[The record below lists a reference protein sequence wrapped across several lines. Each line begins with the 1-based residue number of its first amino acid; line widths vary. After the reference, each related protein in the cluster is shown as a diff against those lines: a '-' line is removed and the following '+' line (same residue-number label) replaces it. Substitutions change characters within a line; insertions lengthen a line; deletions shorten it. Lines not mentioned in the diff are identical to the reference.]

1 MARVEG
7 VMKAFLKAF
16 VVWLLV
22 FAVAGGIV
30 VYSIASRGL
39 STRTSPSMAEERI
52 ALTIRSLATP
62 RSVRNQPNP
71 VEPTA
76 AAMEGALEHWADH
89 CAACHA
95 NDGSGNTAMGRSFYP
110 PSPDMRGTRTQ
121 ALKDGELFSIIE
133 NGIRLTGMPAWGTGT
148 PEGERESW
156 ALVHFIRRL
165 PSLTAAEIERMEG
178 LNPQS
183 PAKFREAEEARL
195 FLEGMTEAPTNSS
208 PAKPHH
214 D

>member
-1 MARVEG
+1 
-7 VMKAFLKAF
+7 MKAFLKAF
-16 VVWLLV
+16 VVLLLV
-22 FAVAGGIV
+22 FAITGGIV
-30 VYSIASRGL
+30 AYSIATNGL
-39 STRTSPSMAEERI
+39 STRTSPSMAEEAI
-52 ALTIRSLATP
+52 ALTLRSLATP
-62 RSVRNQPNP
+62 RSVRSQPNP
-71 VEPTA
+71 VEPTPA
-76 AAMEGALEHWADH
+76 ALEGALEHWADH

-95 NDGSGNTAMGRSFYP
+95 NDGSGNTEMGRSFYP
-110 PSPDMRGTRTQ
+110 PSPDMRAERTQ
-121 ALKDGELFSIIE
+121 SLTDGELFSIIE

-165 PSLTAAEIERMEG
+165 PNLTAADIERMEG

-195 FLEGMTEAPTNSS
+195 FLEGMTEPPTNTT

-214 D
+214 E

>member
-1 MARVEG
+1 
-7 VMKAFLKAF
+7 MKAFLKAF
-16 VVWLLV
+16 VVLLLV
-22 FAVAGGIV
+22 FAAMGGIV
-30 VYSIASRGL
+30 AYSIASRGL
-39 STRTSPSMAEERI
+39 STRTKPASVEETI
-52 ALTIRSLATP
+52 ALAMREWATP
-62 RSVRNQPNP
+62 RAVRDQLNP
-71 VEPTA
+71 VEATPA
-76 AAMEGALEHWADH
+76 ALESALEHWADH

-110 PSPDMRGTRTQ
+110 PSPDMRGSRTQ
-121 ALKDGELFSIIE
+121 SLKDGELFSIIE

-156 ALVHFIRRL
+156 ALVHFIRGL
-165 PSLTAAEIERMEG
+165 PTLTAAEIGRMEG

-195 FLEGMTEAPTNSS
+195 FLEGMTEAPTNST

>member
-1 MARVEG
+1 
-7 VMKAFLKAF
+7 MKAVLRAF
-16 VVWLLV
+16 VVLILV
-22 FAVAGGIV
+22 LAVTGGIV
-30 VYSIASRGL
+30 ASTIASKGL
-39 STRTSPSMAEERI
+39 STRTDPSMAEETI
-52 ALTIRSLATP
+52 AMTLRSLATP

-71 VEPTA
+71 VEPTPA
-76 AAMEGALEHWADH
+76 ALEGALDHWADH

-95 NDGSGNTAMGRSFYP
+95 NDGSGNTEMGRSFYP
-110 PSPDMRGTRTQ
+110 PSPDMRGARTQ
-121 ALKDGELFSIIE
+121 SLKDGELFSIIE

-165 PSLTAAEIERMEG
+165 PNLSAADIERMEG

-183 PAKFREAEEARL
+183 PEKFREAEEARL
-195 FLEGMTEAPTNSS
+195 FLEGMTEAPTNRT

-214 D
+214 E

>member
-1 MARVEG
+1 
-7 VMKAFLKAF
+7 MKAFLKAF
-16 VVWLLV
+16 VVLLLV
-22 FAVAGGIV
+22 FAVTGGIV
-30 VYSIASRGL
+30 AYSIASKGL
-39 STRTSPSMAEERI
+39 STRTNPSMAEETI

-76 AAMEGALEHWADH
+76 AALEGALEHWADH

-110 PSPDMRGTRTQ
+110 PSPDMRGARTQ
-121 ALKDGELFSIIE
+121 SLKDGELFSIIE

-165 PSLTAAEIERMEG
+165 PSSDRCRDRADGRLESAESREVSRSRRSTTLSRRYDRSADEQVAGETA
-178 LNPQS
+178 S
-183 PAKFREAEEARL
+183 
-195 FLEGMTEAPTNSS
+195 
-208 PAKPHH
+208 
-214 D
+214 

>member
-1 MARVEG
+1 
-7 VMKAFLKAF
+7 MKAFLRAF
-16 VVWLLV
+16 LVLVVIGV
-22 FAVAGGIV
+22 VAAGAVA
-30 VYSIASRGL
+30 YSIASKGL
-39 STRTSPSMAEERI
+39 STRSTPAMAEEAL
-52 ALTIRSLATP
+52 ALTMRSWATP
-62 RSVRNQPNP
+62 RTARNQPNP
-71 VEPTA
+71 VEATPA
-76 AAMEGALEHWADH
+76 VLEGALEHWADH

-95 NDGSGNTAMGRSFYP
+95 NDGSGNTEMGRNFYP
-110 PSPDMRGTRTQ
+110 PAPDMRASRTQ
-121 ALKDGELFSIIE
+121 SLTDGELFSIIE

-165 PSLTAAEIERMEG
+165 PNLTTEDIERMEG

-195 FLEGMTEAPTNSS
+195 FLEGMREAPASGP

-214 D
+214 E

>member
-1 MARVEG
+1 
-7 VMKAFLKAF
+7 MKAFLKAF
-16 VVWLLV
+16 VVLLLV
-22 FAVAGGIV
+22 FAVTSGIV
-30 VYSIASRGL
+30 AYSISSKGI
-39 STRTSPSMAEERI
+39 STRTNPSAAEKTI
-52 ALTIRSLATP
+52 AMTLRRLATP
-62 RSVRNQPNP
+62 RPVRNQPNP

-76 AAMEGALEHWADH
+76 AALEGALDHWADH

-95 NDGSGNTAMGRSFYP
+95 NDGSGDTEMGRSFYP
-110 PSPDMRGTRTQ
+110 PSPDMRSARTQ
-121 ALKDGELFSIIE
+121 SLKDGELFSIIE

-165 PSLTAAEIERMEG
+165 PNLTAADIERMEG

-195 FLEGMTEAPTNSS
+195 FLEGMTEAPTHRT

-214 D
+214 E

>member
-1 MARVEG
+1 
-7 VMKAFLKAF
+7 MKAFLKAL
-16 VVWLLV
+16 VVLLLV
-22 FAVAGGIV
+22 FAVTGGIV
-30 VYSIASRGL
+30 AYSIASKGL
-39 STRTSPSMAEERI
+39 STRTSPSLAEETLAMAVR
-52 ALTIRSLATP
+52 RLATP
-62 RSVRNQPNP
+62 RSARTQPNP

-76 AAMEGALEHWADH
+76 AALEGALEHWADH

-95 NDGSGNTAMGRSFYP
+95 NDGSGQTEMGRSFYP
-110 PSPDMRGTRTQ
+110 PSPDMRAARTQ
-121 ALKDGELFSIIE
+121 SLTDGELFSIIE

-148 PEGERESW
+148 LEGERESW

-165 PSLTAAEIERMEG
+165 PNLTAADIERMEG

-183 PAKFREAEEARL
+183 PAKFREAEEARF
-195 FLEGMTEAPTNSS
+195 FLEGMTEAPANTT

>member
-1 MARVEG
+1 
-7 VMKAFLKAF
+7 MKAFLKAF
-16 VVWLLV
+16 VVLILAL
-22 FAVAGGIV
+22 AVTGGIV
-30 VYSIASRGL
+30 AHTIASKGL
-39 STRTSPSMAEERI
+39 STRTDPTMAEETI
-52 ALTIRSLATP
+52 AMTLRSLATP
-62 RSVRNQPNP
+62 QSVRNQPNP

-76 AAMEGALEHWADH
+76 AALEGALDHWADH

-95 NDGSGNTAMGRSFYP
+95 NDGSGNTEMGRSFYP
-110 PSPDMRGTRTQ
+110 PSPDMRGARTQ
-121 ALKDGELFSIIE
+121 SLKDGELFSIIE

-165 PSLTAAEIERMEG
+165 PNLTAADIERMEG

-195 FLEGMTEAPTNSS
+195 FLEGITEAPTNRT

-214 D
+214 E

>member
-1 MARVEG
+1 
-7 VMKAFLKAF
+7 MKAFLKAF
-16 VVWLLV
+16 VAMLLV
-22 FAVAGGIV
+22 LAVTGGIV
-30 VYSIASRGL
+30 AYSIASKGL
-39 STRTSPSMAEERI
+39 STRTSPGMAEETI
-52 ALTIRSLATP
+52 AMTVRSLATP
-62 RSVRNQPNP
+62 RAVRNQPNP

-76 AAMEGALEHWADH
+76 EALETALEHWADH

-95 NDGSGNTAMGRSFYP
+95 NDGSGNTDMGRSFYP
-110 PSPDMRGTRTQ
+110 PSPDMRASRTQ
-121 ALKDGELFSIIE
+121 SLKDGELFSIIE

-165 PSLTAAEIERMEG
+165 PNLAAADIERMEG

-183 PAKFREAEEARL
+183 PAKFREAEEARR
-195 FLEGMTEAPTNSS
+195 FLEGMNEPPPSTT

-214 D
+214 E

>member
-1 MARVEG
+1 
-7 VMKAFLKAF
+7 MKAFLRAL
-16 VVWLLV
+16 VVVLLV
-22 FAVAGGIV
+22 FAVTGGIV
-30 VYSIASRGL
+30 AYSIASSGL
-39 STRTSPSMAEERI
+39 STRTAPTKAEEAI
-52 ALTIRSLATP
+52 ALTLRGLATP
-62 RSVRNQPNP
+62 RSVRDRSNP

-76 AAMEGALEHWADH
+76 AALEGALDHWADH

-95 NDGSGNTAMGRSFYP
+95 NDGSGSTPMGRSFYP
-110 PSPDMRGTRTQ
+110 PSPDMRAARTQ
-121 ALKDGELFSIIE
+121 SLKDGELFSIIE

-165 PSLTAAEIERMEG
+165 PSLTVADIERMEG

-195 FLEGMTEAPTNSS
+195 FLEGMTAAPTNTT

-214 D
+214 E

>member
-1 MARVEG
+1 
-7 VMKAFLKAF
+7 MKTFLRAF
-16 VVWLLV
+16 VVLLMILL
-22 FAVAGGIV
+22 VAGGAIA
-30 VYSIASRGL
+30 YSITSKGL
-39 STRTSPSMAEERI
+39 STRTSPAAVEEAI
-52 ALTIRSLATP
+52 ARTMREWATP
-62 RSVRNQPNP
+62 RAVRNQVNP
-71 VEPTA
+71 VEATPA
-76 AAMEGALEHWADH
+76 VLEGALEHWADH

-95 NDGSGNTAMGRSFYP
+95 NDGTGQTEMGRSLFP
-110 PSPDMRGTRTQ
+110 RSPDMRASRTQ
-121 ALKDGELFSIIE
+121 SLTDGELFSIIE

-165 PSLTAAEIERMEG
+165 PSLDTSEIERMEA

-195 FLEGMTEAPTNSS
+195 FLEGMSESPAH

-214 D
+214 E

>member
-1 MARVEG
+1 
-7 VMKAFLKAF
+7 MKAILKAF
-16 VVWLLV
+16 VVLLLV
-22 FAVAGGIV
+22 FAVTGGIV
-30 VYSIASRGL
+30 AYSIASKGL
-39 STRTSPSMAEERI
+39 STRTSPSMVEETI
-52 ALTIRSLATP
+52 AMTVRNLATP

-76 AAMEGALEHWADH
+76 AALNGALEHWADH

-95 NDGSGNTAMGRSFYP
+95 NDGSGKTEMGRSFYP
-110 PSPDMRGTRTQ
+110 PSPDMRGARTQ
-121 ALKDGELFSIIE
+121 SLTDGELFSIIE

-156 ALVHFIRRL
+156 ALVHLIRHL
-165 PSLTAAEIERMEG
+165 PKLTPAEIERMEG

-183 PAKFREAEEARL
+183 PLKFREAEEARL
-195 FLEGMTEAPTNSS
+195 FLEGMTEAPANTT

>member
-1 MARVEG
+1 
-7 VMKAFLKAF
+7 MKASLKAL
-16 VVWLLV
+16 VVLLLV
-22 FAVAGGIV
+22 FAVTGGIV
-30 VYSIASRGL
+30 AYSIASKGL
-39 STRTSPSMAEERI
+39 STRTSPSLAEETLAMAVR
-52 ALTIRSLATP
+52 RLATP
-62 RSVRNQPNP
+62 RSARTQPNP

-76 AAMEGALEHWADH
+76 AALEGALEHWADH

-95 NDGSGNTAMGRSFYP
+95 NDGSGQTEMGRSFYP
-110 PSPDMRGTRTQ
+110 PSPDMRAARTQ
-121 ALKDGELFSIIE
+121 SLTDGELFSIIE

-165 PSLTAAEIERMEG
+165 PNLTAADIERMEG

-195 FLEGMTEAPTNSS
+195 FLEGMTEAPANTT